1 MQRSRRFLVFT
12 GTSIVLLAL
21 AAVGMFGWVY
31 LYNPCDPDDV
41 GDATAFLVTQTNRYD
56 DVYASAASGTRTSLT
71 YPITVLQQ
79 MLVDTQSVSVPA
91 CMQTAK
97 SELLSYMGTV
107 IFAFQSYTAGEEDTK
122 IRNLVQQSNAH
133 YDNFYSELER
143 ISECAPVCFP

>member
-1 MQRSRRFLVFT
+1 MQRSRRFLV
-12 GTSIVLLAL
+12 GSGIAIVLLAV
-21 AAVGMFGWVY
+21 AAVGMYAWVY

-41 GDATAFLVTQTNRYD
+41 GDAAAFLVAQSRRYD

-71 YPITVLQQ
+71 YPIAVLQQ
-79 MLVDTQSVSVPA
+79 IFVDTQDVSVPA

-107 IFAFQSYTAGEEDTK
+107 ILALQSYTSSEADTQT
-122 IRNLVQQSNAH
+122 RSLVQQSNAH
-133 YDNFYSELER
+133 YDNFYSELEK